1 MRITQSRILLLVFV
15 CSQLLLLA
23 AAFGVIEPQRSIVL
37 AVSLLLLIAIR
48 VWLQYIQP
56 SEVITDWIQRIRAG
70 NFDDQLRLKSVDEYS
85 ELDQDLSFITEMLR
99 SLSRDAE
106 IQVQRHTA
114 YIAQKTRSLSILY
127 DIASSIN
134 SSENVDP
141 LLTRFLHT
149 TSELINSSAASATVT
164 NDIGN
169 QQLVSQINCDD
180 ESLLRYA
187 EHRQEYIKETAGV
200 ETFPLLQANV
210 SACSQDICQRF
221 FASKKT
227 HLLLIPLQY
236 HGKLLGVFSLY
247 LPEESLN
254 DFEDLQETLTSVG
267 RHLGAAIEREKLDE
281 QKTQL
286 SIMRERTHIANELH
300 DSLAQ
305 TLTSIRFRVRLL
317 DQSLQQGNEVQVW
330 DELEKVEATV
340 TEAHAEIRELIAHF
354 RSPTVLANLILAV
367 EQTIE
372 RFRQINDDIQIFFQ
386 NEWPETNLPTE
397 TEFHVLRIMQES
409 LNNIR
414 KHSEAENVRIMM
426 AGNQQGSY
434 KVLIEDDGVGFKEP
448 QSSSHSGEHIGLSI
462 MQDRARRFGG
472 VLEIESEPGEGTR
485 IVLEF
490 SHEP

>member
-281 QKTQL
+281 QKNTA
-286 SIMRERTHIANELH
+286 IN
-300 DSLAQ
+300 
-305 TLTSIRFRVRLL
+305 
-317 DQSLQQGNEVQVW
+317 
-330 DELEKVEATV
+330 
-340 TEAHAEIRELIAHF
+340 HA
-354 RSPTVLANLILAV
+354 
-367 EQTIE
+367 
-372 RFRQINDDIQIFFQ
+372 
-386 NEWPETNLPTE
+386 
-397 TEFHVLRIMQES
+397 
-409 LNNIR
+409 
-414 KHSEAENVRIMM
+414 
-426 AGNQQGSY
+426 
-434 KVLIEDDGVGFKEP
+434 
-448 QSSSHSGEHIGLSI
+448 
-462 MQDRARRFGG
+462 
-472 VLEIESEPGEGTR
+472 
-485 IVLEF
+485 
-490 SHEP
+490 